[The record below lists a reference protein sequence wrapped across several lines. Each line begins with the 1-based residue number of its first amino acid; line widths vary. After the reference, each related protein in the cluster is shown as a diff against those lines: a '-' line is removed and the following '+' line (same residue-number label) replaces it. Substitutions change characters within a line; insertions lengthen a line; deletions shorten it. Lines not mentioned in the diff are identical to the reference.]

1 MHPDIRIELGRQR
14 HAELLAAGEANR
26 IAAQA
31 TTDASASRAVQTHQP
46 RPRRRFSLRRA
57 GAQSVAICP

>member
-26 IAAQA
+26 IAEQA
-31 TTDASASRAVQTHQP
+31 RTGAAVPSVEATGDP
-46 RPRRRFSLRRA
+46 RPRRRFALRRLGTASA
-57 GAQSVAICP
+57 GTCP